1 MLDYGF
7 ASLSV
12 HMLVDL
18 NEPESVVGIK
28 AVAEWAR
35 DQDQA
40 VRVWPFLREPINTAA
55 EVPKGTPDFEAYK
68 ARRGLARRRYKDQER
83 RRNLQRLSLNN
94 TWKFTDAGAT
104 LVHWGLVRLAEH
116 EMSATAVSAFV
127 LGLVSSNKV
136 LGTGCVQAALLE
148 VMPVLA
154 SEMRGFDEA
163 AAKADLAERSLAL
176 SDQGILSAPSM
187 MYQAEVF
194 SGIAHLPRLT
204 ALCRRQTPLGSR

>member
-1 MLDYGF
+1 MDYGF
-7 ASLSV
+7 DALSV
-12 HMLVDL
+12 HVLVDL
-18 NEPESVVGIK
+18 SDPESVVGIK

-40 VRVWPFLREPINTAA
+40 VRIWPFLREPINTAA
-55 EVPKGTPDFEAYK
+55 EVPNGTPSFEAYK

-83 RRNLQRLSLNN
+83 LRNLQRLSLNKGW
-94 TWKFTDAGAT
+94 TFTDAGAT
-104 LVHWGLVRLAEH
+104 FAHWGLLRLAEH
-116 EMSATAVSAFV
+116 CASATTVSPFI
-127 LGLVSSNKV
+127 LGLVSSNEV
-136 LGTGCVQAALLE
+136 LDTGCVQAALLD

-194 SGIAHLPRLT
+194 SGTAHLPRLT
-204 ALCRRQTPLGSR
+204 ALCQP